1 MCGKPLGAASMSGS
15 AGRRSVRRHATLVV
29 GLALLTGIAGDVA
42 AQPADPA
49 ASGAVVRLFTGG
61 RVIVGDGRVIEDAAF
76 LVRGDVIVRVGN
88 AGEVPAPPA
97 ASVVDLTGRTV
108 MPALVNTHA
117 HLGWEKYT
125 SWGSENFTRENL
137 VDHLLRHAYYGV
149 GTIISTGSDREE
161 IALEV
166 RQAQRVGEVAG
177 ARYLVSPGMGI
188 PGGGPNPRFTNDAG
202 WWGLHGV
209 SSPAEARE
217 VVRAEAARGIRILKI
232 WVDARDE
239 RRGARV
245 KLHPDIYAA
254 ILDEAQ
260 VQDIRVIAHATTLED
275 HKRLIAAGVRRFI
288 HMPYDVAVDD
298 EYLKLVAAR
307 NVFIVPTIGMATRRE
322 PYRRPVYEDPFFQE
336 QVPDE
341 VVTMLRDAA
350 AGDSNADRPRTAADE
365 ARARRIRSNFLRLR
379 DHVIL
384 GTDAGALGD
393 FFGYA
398 DHLELELFVRLG
410 MTSAEAIVTATSRAA
425 RAFGLE
431 TGSIEAGRRADF
443 LVLDANP
450 LDDITHTRR
459 IAAVYLRGV
468 QVDRAALRGRWTESA
483 ETGASPAQ
491 GGQGRSAA
499 DPEPVVFRWVGTTAH
514 AWGAWVTPGASVE
527 DWIEQ
532 AIPLC
537 AGEDVCEINVFEGP
551 EHATHEIP
559 VPEANRAGLKWVLRY
574 GRDETPRVVIEE
586 VRTEPGRE
594 PRTWTFDR

>member
-1 MCGKPLGAASMSGS
+1 MTRPTGRGGA
-15 AGRRSVRRHATLVV
+15 RRRAMPLVV
-29 GLALLTGIAGDVA
+29 LALLTGIVQGADG
-42 AQPADPA
+42 QPPDPA
-49 ASGAVVRLFTGG
+49 ASNVDVRVFTGG

-76 LVRGDVIVRVGN
+76 LVRADRIVGVGN
-88 AGEVPAPPA
+88 AGEVPAPPGA
-97 ASVVDLTGRTV
+97 TVVDLTGRTV

-117 HLGWEKYT
+117 HLGWERYT

-137 VDHLLRHAYYGV
+137 IDHLYRHAYYGV
-149 GTIISTGSDREE
+149 GTIISTGSDLEE
-161 IALEV
+161 IAIEV

-232 WVDARDE
+232 WVDVRDE

-260 VQDIRVIAHATTLED
+260 VRDIRVIAHATTLED
-275 HKRLIAAGVRRFI
+275 HKRLVAAGARRFI
-288 HMPYDVAVDD
+288 HMPYDVEVDD
-298 EYLKLVAAR
+298 EYLELVAAR

-322 PYRRPVYEDPFFQE
+322 PYRRPVYDDPFFQE
-336 QVPDE
+336 QVPEE
-341 VVTMLRDAA
+341 VVTMLRAAA
-350 AGDSNADRPRTAADE
+350 AGAADADRPRTAEEE
-365 ARARRIRSNFLRLR
+365 ARARRIRDNFLRLR

-410 MTSAEAIVTATSRAA
+410 MTPAEAIVAATTRAA

-450 LDDITHTRR
+450 LEDITHTRQ

-468 QVDRAALRGRWTESA
+468 EVDRAALRARWTESA
-483 ETGASPAQ
+483 ETGASPARS
-491 GGQGRSAA
+491 GQQRSAA
-499 DPEPVVFRWVGTTAH
+499 EPEPVVFRWVGTTAH
-514 AWGAWVTPGASVE
+514 AWGAWVTPGASVA
-527 DWIEQ
+527 DWVEQ

-537 AGEDVCEINVFEGP
+537 AGEDICEINVFEGP

-574 GRDETPRVVIEE
+574 RRDETPRVVVEE
-586 VRTEPGRE
+586 MQAEPGRE
-594 PRTWTFDR
+594 PRTWTFER

>member
-1 MCGKPLGAASMSGS
+1 MGRCMTVSTGRSLARRRAAPF
-15 AGRRSVRRHATLVV
+15 VV
-29 GLALLTGIAGDVA
+29 LALLTGIAGGAA
-42 AQPADPA
+42 AQPPDPG
-49 ASGAVVRLFTGG
+49 ASVPAVQLFTGG

-76 LVRGDVIVRVGN
+76 LVRGDRIVRVGN
-88 AGEVPAPPA
+88 AGEVPAPPE
-97 ASVVDLTGRTV
+97 ASVVELTGRTV

-137 VDHLLRHAYYGV
+137 VDHLHRHAYFGV
-149 GTIISTGSDREE
+149 GTIISTGSDLEE

-166 RQAQRVGEVAG
+166 RQAQRVGEVGG
-177 ARYLVSPGMGI
+177 ARYLVSPGFGI

-260 VQDIRVIAHATTLED
+260 VRDIRVIAHATTLED
-275 HKRLIAAGVRRFI
+275 HKRLIAAGARRFI

-298 EYLKLVAAR
+298 EYLELVAAR
-307 NVFIVPTIGMATRRE
+307 NVFIVPTIGMVTRRE

-336 QVPDE
+336 QVPEE
-341 VVTMLRDAA
+341 VVAMLRAAA
-350 AGDSNADRPRTAADE
+350 AGNAGAANPRIAAAE
-365 ARARRIRSNFLRLR
+365 ARARLIRNNFLRLR
-379 DHVIL
+379 DHIIM
-384 GTDAGALGD
+384 GTDAGAVGD

-410 MTSAEAIVTATSRAA
+410 MTPAEAIVTATTRAA
-425 RAFGLE
+425 RAFGLID
-431 TGSIEAGRRADF
+431 TGSIEAGRSADF

-450 LDDITHTRR
+450 LDDITHTRQ

-468 QVDRAALRGRWTESA
+468 EVDREALRARWTE
-483 ETGASPAQ
+483 
-491 GGQGRSAA
+491 
-499 DPEPVVFRWVGTTAH
+499 
-514 AWGAWVTPGASVE
+514 
-527 DWIEQ
+527 
-532 AIPLC
+532 
-537 AGEDVCEINVFEGP
+537 
-551 EHATHEIP
+551 
-559 VPEANRAGLKWVLRY
+559 
-574 GRDETPRVVIEE
+574 
-586 VRTEPGRE
+586 
-594 PRTWTFDR
+594 

>member
-1 MCGKPLGAASMSGS
+1 MREKSWGDDATVQGLASFAIRLEM
-15 AGRRSVRRHATLVV
+15 VRRARASDGHRARRGRPTAGSRRLHR
-29 GLALLTGIAGDVA
+29 ALPSREARTANRQL
-42 AQPADPA
+42 
-49 ASGAVVRLFTGG
+49 RLFTGG

-76 LVRGDVIVRVGN
+76 LVRGDLIVRVGN
-88 AGEVPAPPA
+88 AGEVPAPPE

-117 HLGWEKYT
+117 HLGWERYT

-137 VDHLLRHAYYGV
+137 IDHLHRHAYYGV
-149 GTIISTGSDREE
+149 GTIISTGSDLEE

-166 RQAQRVGEVAG
+166 RQAQRVGEVEG
-177 ARYLVSPGMGI
+177 ARYLVSPGLGI

-209 SSPAEARE
+209 TSPAEARE

-260 VQDIRVIAHATTLED
+260 VRDIRVIAHATTLED
-275 HKRLIAAGVRRFI
+275 HKRLIAAGARRFI
-288 HMPYDVAVDD
+288 HMPYDAAVDD
-298 EYLKLVAAR
+298 EYLGLVAAR
-307 NVFIVPTIGMATRRE
+307 NVFIVPTIGMVTRRE

-336 QVPDE
+336 QVPEE
-341 VVTMLRDAA
+341 VVAMLREAA
-350 AGDSNADRPRTAADE
+350 AGDPGAAGPRTAAAE
-365 ARARRIRSNFLRLR
+365 ARARLIRDNFLRLR

-384 GTDAGALGD
+384 GTDAGAVGD

-410 MTSAEAIVTATSRAA
+410 MTPAEAIVAATTRAA
-425 RAFGLE
+425 RAFGLTG
-431 TGSIEAGRRADF
+431 TGSIEAGRSADF
-443 LVLDANP
+443 MVLDADP

-468 QVDRAALRGRWTESA
+468 EVDRGALRARWT
-483 ETGASPAQ
+483 
-491 GGQGRSAA
+491 

-527 DWIEQ
+527 DWVAQ

-537 AGEDVCEINVFEGP
+537 AGEDICEINVFEGP

-574 GRDETPRVVIEE
+574 RRDETPRVVVEE

>member
-1 MCGKPLGAASMSGS
+1 MRRGVAWLVLALMAGMAGGANGQLPAPPAPGSGAA
-15 AGRRSVRRHATLVV
+15 
-29 GLALLTGIAGDVA
+29 
-42 AQPADPA
+42 
-49 ASGAVVRLFTGG
+49 VRLFTGG

-76 LVRGDVIVRVGN
+76 LVRGDRIVRVGN
-88 AGEVPAPPA
+88 AGEVAAPPG

-108 MPALVNTHA
+108 MPALVDTHA
-117 HLGWEKYT
+117 HLGWERYS

-137 VDHLLRHAYYGV
+137 VDHLHRHAYYGV
-149 GTIISTGSDREE
+149 GTIISTGSDLEE

-166 RQAQRVGEVAG
+166 RQAQRVGEVGG
-177 ARYLVSPGMGI
+177 ARYLVSPGLGI

-260 VQDIRVIAHATTLED
+260 VRDIRVIAHATTLED
-275 HKRLIAAGVRRFI
+275 HKRLIAAGARRFI
-288 HMPYDVAVDD
+288 HMPYDVEVDD
-298 EYLKLVAAR
+298 EYLELVAAR
-307 NVFIVPTIGMATRRE
+307 NVFIVPTIGMVTRRE

-336 QVPDE
+336 QVPEE
-341 VVTMLRDAA
+341 VVAMLRDAA
-350 AGDSNADRPRTAADE
+350 AASGDAGARTAADE
-365 ARARRIRSNFLRLR
+365 ARSRLIRNNFLRLR

-384 GTDAGALGD
+384 GTDAGAVGD

-410 MTSAEAIVTATSRAA
+410 MTPAEAIVTATTRAA
-425 RAFGLE
+425 RAFGLID
-431 TGSIEAGRRADF
+431 TGSIEAGRHADF
-443 LVLDANP
+443 LVLAANP
-450 LDDITHTRR
+450 LDDITHTRE

-468 QVDRAALRGRWTESA
+468 EVDREALRARWT
-483 ETGASPAQ
+483 
-491 GGQGRSAA
+491 

-527 DWIEQ
+527 DWVEQ

-574 GRDETPRVVIEE
+574 RRDETPRVVVEE

-594 PRTWTFDR
+594 LRTWTFDR

>member
-1 MCGKPLGAASMSGS
+1 MFEKSWGHDVS
-15 AGRRSVRRHATLVV
+15 SVRRRVISWMLLPL
-29 GLALLTGIAGDVA
+29 LAGIAGGAEGQPPDSAAA
-42 AQPADPA
+42 AQA
-49 ASGAVVRLFTGG
+49 VRLFTGG

-76 LVRGDVIVRVGN
+76 LVRGDRIVRVGN
-88 AGEVPAPPA
+88 AGEVPAPPEA
-97 ASVVDLTGRTV
+97 AVVDLTGRTV

-117 HLGWEKYT
+117 HLGWERYT

-137 VDHLLRHAYYGV
+137 VDHLYRHAYYGV
-149 GTIISTGSDREE
+149 GTVISTGSDLEE
-161 IALEV
+161 IAIEV
-166 RQAQRVGEVAG
+166 QQAQRVGEVGG

-209 SSPAEARE
+209 SSPEEARE

-260 VQDIRVIAHATTLED
+260 VRDIRVIAHATTLED
-275 HKRLIAAGVRRFI
+275 HKRLVAAGARRFI
-288 HMPYDVAVDD
+288 HMPYDVGVDD
-298 EYLKLVAAR
+298 EYLELVAAR
-307 NVFIVPTIGMATRRE
+307 NVFIVPTIGMVTRRA

-336 QVPDE
+336 QVPEE
-341 VVTMLRDAA
+341 VVAMLREAA
-350 AGDSNADRPRTAADE
+350 AGDSNADGPRTAAAE
-365 ARARRIRSNFLRLR
+365 ARARLIRNNFLRLR

-384 GTDAGALGD
+384 GTDAGAVGD

-410 MTSAEAIVTATSRAA
+410 MTPAEAITAATSRAA
-425 RAFGLE
+425 RAFGLID
-431 TGSIEAGRRADF
+431 TGSIEAGRSADF
-443 LVLDANP
+443 VVLDANP
-450 LDDITHTRR
+450 LDDITHTRE

-468 QVDRAALRGRWTESA
+468 QIDRAALRGRWTESA
-483 ETGASPAQ
+483 ETGASPAR
-491 GGQGRSAA
+491 GGQGRGAA
-499 DPEPVVFRWVGTTAH
+499 EAEPVVFRWVGTTAH
-514 AWGAWVTPGASVE
+514 AWGAWVTPGATVE
-527 DWIEQ
+527 DWVEQ
-532 AIPLC
+532 AIALC

-551 EHATHEIP
+551 ELATHEIP

-574 GRDETPRVVIEE
+574 RLDETPRVVVEE
-586 VRTEPGRE
+586 VRAEPGRE
-594 PRTWTFDR
+594 RRTWTFDR

>member
-1 MCGKPLGAASMSGS
+1 M
-15 AGRRSVRRHATLVV
+15 RRGVAWLV
-29 GLALLTGIAGDVA
+29 LALMAGIAGGA
-42 AQPADPA
+42 NGQLPAPPA
-49 ASGAVVRLFTGG
+49 PGSGAAVRLFTGG
-61 RVIVGDGRVIEDAAF
+61 RVIVGDGRIIEDAAF
-76 LVRGDVIVRVGN
+76 LVRGDRIVRVGN
-88 AGEVPAPPA
+88 AGEVAAPPG

-117 HLGWEKYT
+117 HLGWEQYT

-137 VDHLLRHAYYGV
+137 VDHLHRHAYYGV
-149 GTIISTGSDREE
+149 GTIISTGSDLEE
-161 IALEV
+161 IAIEV
-166 RQAQRVGEVAG
+166 RQAQRVGEVGG
-177 ARYLVSPGMGI
+177 ARYLVSPGFGI

-217 VVRAEAARGIRILKI
+217 AVRTEAARGIRILKI

-275 HKRLIAAGVRRFI
+275 HKRLIAAGARRFI
-288 HMPYDVAVDD
+288 HMPYDAAVDD
-298 EYLKLVAAR
+298 EYLELVAAR
-307 NVFIVPTIGMATRRE
+307 NVFIVPTIGMVTRSE

-336 QVPDE
+336 QVPEE
-341 VVTMLRDAA
+341 VVAMLRDAA
-350 AGDSNADRPRTAADE
+350 AASGDAAPRTAADE
-365 ARARRIRSNFLRLR
+365 ARARLIRNNFLRLR
-379 DHVIL
+379 DHIIM
-384 GTDAGALGD
+384 GTDAGAVGD

-410 MTSAEAIVTATSRAA
+410 MTPAEAIVTATTRAA
-425 RAFGLE
+425 RAFGLTD
-431 TGSIEAGRRADF
+431 TGSIEAGRSADF

-450 LDDITHTRR
+450 LDDILHTRE

-468 QVDRAALRGRWTESA
+468 EVDREALRARWT
-483 ETGASPAQ
+483 
-491 GGQGRSAA
+491 

-527 DWIEQ
+527 DWVEQ

-537 AGEDVCEINVFEGP
+537 AGEDICEINVFEGP

-574 GRDETPRVVIEE
+574 RRGETPRVVVEE

>member
-1 MCGKPLGAASMSGS
+1 MTRPIG
-15 AGRRSVRRHATLVV
+15 RSVARRRATLVV
-29 GLALLTGIAGDVA
+29 VLALLTGIARGADG
-42 AQPADPA
+42 QPPDPSA
-49 ASGAVVRLFTGG
+49 PIPPVQLFTGG

-76 LVRGDVIVRVGN
+76 LVRDDLIMRVGN
-88 AGEVPAPPA
+88 AGEVPAPPE

-117 HLGWEKYT
+117 HLGWEQYT

-137 VDHLLRHAYYGV
+137 IDHLHRHAYYGV
-149 GTIISTGSDREE
+149 GTVISTGSDLEE

-166 RQAQRVGEVAG
+166 RQAQRVGEVEG
-177 ARYLVSPGMGI
+177 ARYLVSPGLGI

-209 SSPAEARE
+209 TTPAEARE

-245 KLHPDIYAA
+245 KLHPEIYAA

-260 VQDIRVIAHATTLED
+260 VRDIRVIAHATTLED
-275 HKRLIAAGVRRFI
+275 HKRLITAGARRFI

-298 EYLKLVAAR
+298 EYLDLVAAR
-307 NVFIVPTIGMATRRE
+307 NVFIVPTIGMVTRRE
-322 PYRRPVYEDPFFQE
+322 PYRRPVYEDPFFEE
-336 QVPDE
+336 QVPEE
-341 VVTMLRDAA
+341 VVAMLRDAA
-350 AGDSNADRPRTAADE
+350 AGDAGADRPRTAAEE
-365 ARARRIRSNFLRLR
+365 ARARLIRDNFLRLR

-384 GTDAGALGD
+384 GTDAGAVGD

-398 DHLELELFVRLG
+398 DHLELALFVRLG
-410 MTSAEAIVTATSRAA
+410 MTPAEAIVAATTRAA
-425 RAFGLE
+425 RAFGLTA
-431 TGSIEAGRRADF
+431 TGSIEAGRSADF

-450 LDDITHTRR
+450 LDDITHTRQ

-468 QVDRAALRGRWTESA
+468 EVDREALRARWTDPE
-483 ETGASPAQ
+483 P
-491 GGQGRSAA
+491 
-499 DPEPVVFRWVGTTAH
+499 PEPVVFRWVGTTAH
-514 AWGAWVTPGASVE
+514 VWGAWVTPGASVE
-527 DWIEQ
+527 DWVEQ
-532 AIPLC
+532 AISLC

-559 VPEANRAGLKWVLRY
+559 VPEPAASY
-574 GRDETPRVVIEE
+574 GRNKRDGQPPHPQQTSHHPC
-586 VRTEPGRE
+586 
-594 PRTWTFDR
+594 

>member
-1 MCGKPLGAASMSGS
+1 MTESTDRS
-15 AGRRSVRRHATLVV
+15 SVRRRAALVV
-29 GLALLTGIAGDVA
+29 ALALLTGIAPGA
-42 AQPADPA
+42 AAEQPDPA
-49 ASGAVVRLFTGG
+49 ASAPALRLFTGG

-76 LVRGDVIVRVGN
+76 LVRGDLIVQVGN
-88 AGEVPAPPA
+88 AGEVQAPPGS
-97 ASVVDLTGRTV
+97 SVVDLAGRTV
-108 MPALVNTHA
+108 IPALVNTHA
-117 HLGWEKYT
+117 HLGWERYT

-137 VDHLLRHAYYGV
+137 IDHLHRHAYYGV
-149 GTIISTGSDREE
+149 GTIISTGSDLEA

-260 VQDIRVIAHATTLED
+260 VRDVRVIAHATTLED
-275 HKRLIAAGVRRFI
+275 HKRLVAAGARRFI
-288 HMPYDVAVDD
+288 HMPYDVEVDD
-298 EYLKLVAAR
+298 EYLALVAAR
-307 NVFIVPTIGMATRRE
+307 NVFIVPTIGMVTRRE
-322 PYRRPVYEDPFFQE
+322 PYRRPVHEDPFFQE
-336 QVPDE
+336 QVPEE
-341 VVTMLRDAA
+341 VVAMLRDAA
-350 AGDSNADRPRTAADE
+350 AGDAGAARPRTAADE
-365 ARARRIRSNFLRLR
+365 ARARVIRNNFLRLR

-384 GTDAGALGD
+384 GTDAGAVGD

-410 MTSAEAIVTATSRAA
+410 MTPAEAIVTATTRAA
-425 RAFGLE
+425 RAFGLID

-468 QVDRAALRGRWTESA
+468 EVDRAALRARWTQAA
-483 ETGASPAQ
+483 ETGASPVGAAQ
-491 GGQGRSAA
+491 DRGAA
-499 DPEPVVFRWVGTTAH
+499 AAEPAVFRWVGTTAH
-514 AWGAWVTPGASVE
+514 AWLGLTAKLAPSVASAE
-527 DWIEQ
+527 T
-532 AIPLC
+532 ATR
-537 AGEDVCEINVFEGP
+537 VFWGRCGPRGP
-551 EHATHEIP
+551 EIP
-559 VPEANRAGLKWVLRY
+559 NRSLGS
-574 GRDETPRVVIEE
+574 GRQSR
-586 VRTEPGRE
+586 
-594 PRTWTFDR
+594 

>member
-1 MCGKPLGAASMSGS
+1 MCKKSRGHDASR
-15 AGRRSVRRHATLVV
+15 AGRRPIWLAVLV
-29 GLALLTGIAGDVA
+29 LLIGFAGGSD
-42 AQPADPA
+42 AQQADPA
-49 ASGAVVRLFTGG
+49 APGAAVRLFTGA

-76 LVRGDVIVRVGN
+76 LVRGDRIVRVGN
-88 AGEVPAPPA
+88 AGAVQAPPE

-117 HLGWEKYT
+117 HLGWERYA
-125 SWGSENFTRENL
+125 SWGSQNFTRENL
-137 VDHLLRHAYYGV
+137 VDHLHRHAYYGV

-177 ARYLVSPGMGI
+177 ARYLVSPGLGI

-217 VVRAEAARGIRILKI
+217 VVRSEAARGIRILKI

-260 VQDIRVIAHATTLED
+260 VRDIRVIAHATTLED
-275 HKRLIAAGVRRFI
+275 HKRLIAAGARRFI
-288 HMPYDVAVDD
+288 HMPYDVAVDE
-298 EYLKLVAAR
+298 EYLALVAAR

-336 QVPDE
+336 QVPEE
-341 VVTMLRDAA
+341 VVAMLRDAA
-350 AGDSNADRPRTAADE
+350 AGDSGADRPRTAADE
-365 ARARRIRSNFLRLR
+365 TRARRIRNNFLRLR

-384 GTDAGALGD
+384 GTDAGAVGD

-410 MTSAEAIVTATSRAA
+410 MTPAEAIVAATTRAA
-425 RAFGLE
+425 RAFGLTD

-450 LDDITHTRR
+450 LDDITHTRE

-468 QVDRAALRGRWTESA
+468 QVDRTALRVRWTESA
-483 ETGASPAQ
+483 AAAGSPTPAGQNVSEQIAAS
-491 GGQGRSAA
+491 GS
-499 DPEPVVFRWVGTTAH
+499 
-514 AWGAWVTPGASVE
+514 
-527 DWIEQ
+527 
-532 AIPLC
+532 
-537 AGEDVCEINVFEGP
+537 
-551 EHATHEIP
+551 
-559 VPEANRAGLKWVLRY
+559 VLR
-574 GRDETPRVVIEE
+574 DPAA
-586 VRTEPGRE
+586 PGR
-594 PRTWTFDR
+594 R